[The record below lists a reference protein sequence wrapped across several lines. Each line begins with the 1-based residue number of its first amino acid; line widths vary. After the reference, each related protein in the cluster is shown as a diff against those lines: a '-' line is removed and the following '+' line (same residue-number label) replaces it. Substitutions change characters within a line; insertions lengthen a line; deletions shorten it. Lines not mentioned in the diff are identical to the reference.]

1 MASVRTVECTDLDA
15 IERLMESRLAGS
27 GAAWRQRLAWQYD
40 ANPWKDGAACGVVLV
55 HAGHIVGYHFG
66 MTQPLWLGDAAT
78 VATFGLDLYID
89 QAFRGGLDS
98 ISLIRAI
105 VPPGPDVLVATS
117 SANGASMEIWLRL
130 RAAPS
135 CHGDVALIKPV
146 RRARLA
152 LAVAERALRGSPR
165 AVVPRPWR
173 PRASS
178 VAPMEP
184 RAGWRSGPLEAP
196 FDEAAGLWCDVRRH
210 FELSTDRDRPYL
222 QWRYGAQSQGGI
234 LIGLY
239 DAAGALRAWYA
250 FRLSDR
256 GATVSV
262 RVLKLLDMVAAPND
276 AEAIAA
282 CVTDLTA
289 RARHSA
295 HVVEAR
301 GMRAEFRAGLRAGG
315 FRARLLP
322 SNPFL
327 VWARPKRLQALP
339 PPAAWHLVA
348 ADGDAGFA

>member
-15 IERLMESRLAGS
+15 IEHLMEGRLAGS
-27 GAAWRQRLAWQYD
+27 GTAWRQRLAWQYD
-40 ANPWKDGAACGVVLV
+40 ANPWKDSAPCGVVLV
-55 HAGHIVGYHFG
+55 HDGRIVGYHFG
-66 MTQPLWLGDAAT
+66 MTQPIWLGDAAT

-89 QAFRGGLDS
+89 ESFRGGLDS
-98 ISLIRAI
+98 IGLIRAI

-117 SANGASMEIWLRL
+117 SANDASMEIWLRL
-130 RAAPS
+130 RAAAS

-152 LAVAERALRGSPR
+152 LAVAERALRGSPP

-173 PRASS
+173 PRALP

-184 RAGWRSGPLEAP
+184 RAGWRSEALEAP

-210 FELSTDRDRPYL
+210 FELSTDRDQPYL
-222 QWRYGAQSQGGI
+222 QWRYGEQSQGGT

-256 GATVSV
+256 GAMVSV
-262 RVLKLLDMVAAPND
+262 RVLKLLDMVAAPDD
-276 AEAIAA
+276 AQAIAA
-282 CVTDLTA
+282 CVTDLTV
-289 RARHSA
+289 RAGHLA

-315 FRARLLP
+315 FRVRRLP

-327 VWARPKRLQALP
+327 IWARPRRLQALP